1 MFLRILYF
9 LVSMLM
15 AGTITYLLFSVVEK
29 LYIVPH
35 VCKYSIGYSQRYLIA
50 NGRGFFEPSVKTAVS
65 TEHYRRTTRL
75 LQIDLSF
82 ALALGILIPSSL
94 TFWIVP
100 AWAIKVG
107 AVIGILADTF
117 VSFVTCGNTD
127 SQVGSLESA
136 DGEEGKYF
144 FKGNWMPDFDITT
157 HTKLNDEEI
166 QSMLGRPFIVVD
178 YQGFFCS
185 APLDIVILQN

>member
-9 LVSMLM
+9 IVSMLV
-15 AGTITYLLFSVVEK
+15 AGAIAYALFSVVEK

-35 VCKYSIGYSQRYLIA
+35 VCKYSIGCSQRYLIA

-65 TEHYRRTTRL
+65 TEHYKRTKRL
-75 LQIDLSF
+75 MQIDLAVAV
-82 ALALGILIPSSL
+82 ALAVLIPSKL

-100 AWAIKVG
+100 GWAIKVG
-107 AVIGILADTF
+107 AVVGILVDTY

-127 SQVGSLESA
+127 SYVGSLESA
-136 DGEEGKYF
+136 DGEEGIYF
-144 FKGNWMPDFDITT
+144 FKGIWLPDFEIETNTT
-157 HTKLNDEEI
+157 LDDEEI
-166 QSMLGRPFIVVD
+166 RCMIGRPYIVVD